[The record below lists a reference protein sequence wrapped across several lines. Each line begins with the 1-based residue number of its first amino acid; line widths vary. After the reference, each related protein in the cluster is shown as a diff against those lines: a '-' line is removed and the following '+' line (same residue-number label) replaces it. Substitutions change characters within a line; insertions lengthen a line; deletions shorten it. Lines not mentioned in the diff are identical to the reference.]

1 MKSTDVLIIGAG
13 ISGLLAAR
21 ELAAAGL
28 SVRILDKGLAGRES
42 SWAGGGILSPL
53 CPWRMPEA
61 VTALCAWSQQRYPVL
76 VAELLDATGLDPE
89 WRQSGLLVLQPE
101 EPAVADAWCAAH
113 GVPREWIEPAV
124 LASLEPRLA
133 PSSLPAICLPEVA
146 QVRNPRLLRAILAD
160 ARQRGIAIEEGAG
173 VTTLES
179 RDGKVLRVVTAKGTF
194 VAETYLVT
202 AGAWSAEILRAV
214 LPNLPVAP
222 VKGQMLAFRAPVGL
236 VDHIVLAGDR
246 YLIPRRDGIVLCGS
260 TVEQRRFDKVPDAE
274 GRRILLEFA
283 RHWLPALADAEVIG
297 HWAGLRP
304 GSPKGIPFI
313 GPTPAFSNLY
323 LSCGH
328 FRNGL
333 TMAPASARLVA
344 DLILGRPPIVP
355 AKPYGVPQ
363 GWTNPDNEE
372 ASVER

>member
-21 ELAAAGL
+21 ELAAAGR
-28 SVRILDKGLAGRES
+28 SVRIVDKGPAGRES

-53 CPWRMPEA
+53 RPWRMPEA
-61 VTALCAWSQQRYPVL
+61 VTALCAWSQQCYPGL
-76 VAELLDATGLDPE
+76 VEELLESTGLDPE
-89 WRQSGLLVLQPE
+89 WRQSGLLILDPE
-101 EPAVADAWCAAH
+101 EPAAIDAWCAAH
-113 GVPREWIEPAV
+113 GVRREWIEPAA

-133 PSSLPAICLPEVA
+133 PSSRPAIRLPGVA

-160 ARQRGIAIEEGAG
+160 VRRLGIAIEEDAA
-173 VTTLES
+173 VTAIEA
-179 RDGKVLRVVTAKGTF
+179 RDGRVSRVATAKGVF

-202 AGAWSAEILRAV
+202 AGAWSAEVLGAL
-214 LPNLPVAP
+214 LPNLPVVP
-222 VKGQMLAFRAPVGL
+222 VKGQMLAFQASGGL
-236 VDHIVLAGDR
+236 VEHIVLAGDR

-260 TVEQRRFDKVPDAE
+260 TVERRQFDKVPDVE

-283 RHWLPALADAEVIG
+283 CRWLSALADAEVVG

-304 GSPKGIPFI
+304 GSPEGIPFI
-313 GPTPAFSNLY
+313 GPVPSFANLY

-355 AKPYGVPQ
+355 AQPYGVP
-363 GWTNPDNEE
+363 
-372 ASVER
+372 